1 MAKYSPGDNY
11 PMIYVTW
18 NDTTTYA
25 KWAVKR
31 LPTED
36 EWEYAARGRLAGKE
50 YVWGNEE
57 PTEVKANS
65 GANVGITSAV
75 GCYAANGY
83 GLYDMAGN
91 VGSGMPTGTMKLL

>member
-1 MAKYSPGDNY
+1 MTLP
-11 PMIYVTW
+11 PMPNGRS
-18 NDTTTYA
+18 NDCQQKA
-25 KWAVKR
+25 
-31 LPTED
+31 